1 MLTKFLKRKVIK
13 ALKTLIYF
21 ILDVDP
27 EESKINILDLE
38 SIFFSPQHDFLFL
51 INKSKINNKMNQRH

>member
-13 ALKTLIYF
+13 ALKTLIFF

-27 EESKINILDLE
+27 DETKVNILDLE
-38 SIFFSPQHDFLFL
+38 SFFLLFQNFHKVNL
-51 INKSKINNKMNQRH
+51 KFKIIYYLKKIK